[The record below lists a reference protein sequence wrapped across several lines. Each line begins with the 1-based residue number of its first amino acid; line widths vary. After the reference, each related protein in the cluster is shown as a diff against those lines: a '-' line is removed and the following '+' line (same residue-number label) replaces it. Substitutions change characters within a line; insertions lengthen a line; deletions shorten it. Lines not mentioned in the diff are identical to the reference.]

1 MIGMLESAFRR
12 TEEAIINILSRGV
25 ELTESFILTY
35 GITALIVASLARG
48 FMLFWIA
55 PDEVVTVSYVLFYS
69 ETLFHVLGIVL
80 ISTIFILI
88 ANSLVFLFF
97 RWVGEE
103 FISEEKKM
111 TRTWRFLNWAFDRN
125 GKFSIIIFRL
135 TPMIGGDWVA
145 IFSGITEMKIK
156 SFLFYSF
163 IGILLHET
171 MLGMGAFYGLEKGL
185 LYEMEIPFIQFLIEW
200 IEAALS

>member
-171 MLGMGAFYGLEKGL
+171 MLGLGAFYGLEKGL